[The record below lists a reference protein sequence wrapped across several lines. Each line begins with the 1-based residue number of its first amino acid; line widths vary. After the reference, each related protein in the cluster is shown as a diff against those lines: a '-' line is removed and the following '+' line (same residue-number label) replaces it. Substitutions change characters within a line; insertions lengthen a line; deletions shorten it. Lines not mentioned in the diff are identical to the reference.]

1 MNKQLFNKLKNL
13 AIWILFL
20 SLGARFMVG
29 GFLTGGVRD
38 AGVAATSIGLVTAGI
53 LLLLAWVSAIVT
65 TPAREKGPF
74 IFKVPKDI
82 EDQINNQKK
91 S

>member
-1 MNKQLFNKLKNL
+1 
-13 AIWILFL
+13 
-20 SLGARFMVG
+20 MVG
-29 GFLTGGVRD
+29 GFLTGVVRD
-38 AGVAATSIGLVTAGI
+38 AGVTATSIGLLTAGI

-82 EDQINNQKK
+82 EDQIDKQNK